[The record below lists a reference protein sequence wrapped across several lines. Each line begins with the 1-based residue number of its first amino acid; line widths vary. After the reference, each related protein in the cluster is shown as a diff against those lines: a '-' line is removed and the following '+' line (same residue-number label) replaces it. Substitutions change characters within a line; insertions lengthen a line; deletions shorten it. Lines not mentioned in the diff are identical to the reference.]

1 MQSFRA
7 LRRRVVCRAVT
18 GVAVVSD
25 SNAYLP
31 GQLAQAN
38 GLTMLQQYVCF
49 ADGRRV
55 HEDDVDLDAF
65 FEEMRSAEQLPTTT
79 HPTTDDFRAA
89 YEELLDTSDGIV
101 SVHSS
106 GQLSRTVQAAT
117 DAVAALGAEDRI
129 RVIDSQS
136 AGGGLGLI
144 ALAAARRA
152 SAGESIERVVETAE
166 EARAELKMWFAID
179 TLEFLRRSG
188 RLGAAS

>member
-65 FEEMRSAEQLPTTT
+65 FEEMRSAEHLPKTT
-79 HPTTDDFRAA
+79 HPTTDDFVAA
-89 YEELLDTSDGIV
+89 YEGLLGSSAAIV

-106 GQLSRTVQAAT
+106 GLLSSTVRAASE
-117 DAVAALGAEDRI
+117 AVERLNAADRI
-129 RVIDSQS
+129 TVVDSQS
-136 AGGGLGLI
+136 AGGG
-144 ALAAARRA
+144 
-152 SAGESIERVVETAE
+152 
-166 EARAELKMWFAID
+166 
-179 TLEFLRRSG
+179 
-188 RLGAAS
+188 